1 MDDKDFDRTRTRV
14 PATLGRRDLFR
25 LGAGVVATTLTAD
38 RVIAQRGGGRGGAS
52 QLPVPPPGS
61 APPDEWRPHTG
72 PGY

>member
-1 MDDKDFDRTRTRV
+1 MATDTTRSRR
-14 PATLGRRDLFR
+14 LGRRDLMK
-25 LGAGVVATTLTAD
+25 LGTGVVAAALTAD